1 MNVKLI
7 IKKRKTLTLTF
18 VDNGPG
24 NGVFHDSLQIK
35 SAISG
40 RISEMAV
47 SMSYNPSL
55 WVELLCH
62 GALFRG

>member
-55 WVELLCH
+55 WV
-62 GALFRG
+62 